1 MTAGYI
7 WTTQQLR
14 CGGEQQGHL
23 APIILKRDEAG
34 MDPCYRANRPQNTIG
49 FQYTH
54 KWTPLLPSGGPID
67 ATILT
72 RTSIDRCLPTS
83 LDIIVAI
90 DEMMSVTWHVVSWSC
105 HDIEVSIIP
114 QAIAALHRSEWSKL
128 LSACWWFPPAWAIR
142 YENQLGSLSSLKKR
156 CLVSGAKTI
165 LNNMKGQWEGWHPIY
180 EME

>member
-1 MTAGYI
+1 
-7 WTTQQLR
+7 
-14 CGGEQQGHL
+14 
-23 APIILKRDEAG
+23 

-114 QAIAALHRSEWSKL
+114 QAIAALRRSEWSKL

-142 YENQLGSLSSLKKR
+142 YENQLGSLSSLKNDDWLVVQKPSWTIWKSMR
-156 CLVSGAKTI
+156 RMTSHIWNGKTCLKPPTRWIFAITSQ
-165 LNNMKGQWEGWHPIY
+165 LL
-180 EME
+180 